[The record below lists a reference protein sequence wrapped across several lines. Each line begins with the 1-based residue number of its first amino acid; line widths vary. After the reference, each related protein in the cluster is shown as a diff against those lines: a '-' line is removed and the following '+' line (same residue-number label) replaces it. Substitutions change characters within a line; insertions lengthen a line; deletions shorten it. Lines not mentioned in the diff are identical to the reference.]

1 MAGHVRPQLQASIVP
16 IFHKKAF
23 LEKHN
28 IDIVDY
34 AKHFC
39 RENSKQGYII
49 TRHDIEWYWEGNTRA
64 EYDTRDPSHDRLIS
78 QAGCPKFESY
88 WMEKSAVTALQAK
101 EVLQE
106 QEGGMWPLKP
116 TQKEKKYNKSAL
128 ILGNHTERW
137 IVPDVSLMAIDEVSF
152 SEFEQ
157 KIRTANAGDACEN
170 LDKSKLF
177 QLWGTLINKAYDFV
191 PKEVQ
196 IEKLKGVGL
205 VQSGDHCTR
214 C

>member
-1 MAGHVRPQLQASIVP
+1 MAGHARPQLQASIVP
-16 IFHKKAF
+16 IFYNKTF

-34 AKHFC
+34 AKRFC
-39 RENSKQGYII
+39 SENSKLGYIV

-64 EYDTRDPSHDRLIS
+64 EYDTRDPHNRLIS
-78 QAGCPKFESY
+78 QARCPKFESY

-101 EVLQE
+101 KLLQK

-137 IVPDVSLMAIDEVSF
+137 IVPDVSLMAIGDVSF
-152 SEFEQ
+152 GQFEHN
-157 KIRTANAGDACEN
+157 IREANAGDACDN
-170 LDKSKLF
+170 LYESKLF
-177 QLWGTLINKAYDFV
+177 QLWGTLIKRVYDFV

-196 IEKLKGVGL
+196 LEKLKEVGL
-205 VQSGDHCTR
+205 SRSENHCAR